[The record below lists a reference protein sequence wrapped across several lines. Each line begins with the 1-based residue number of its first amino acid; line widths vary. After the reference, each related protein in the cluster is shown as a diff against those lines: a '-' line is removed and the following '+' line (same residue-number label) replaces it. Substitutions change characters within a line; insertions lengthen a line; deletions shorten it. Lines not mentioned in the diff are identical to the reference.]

1 MAILKTKKADL
12 NIHYKKYFQISM
24 IVVLVLLIAA
34 FKFSP
39 NKSERLSLK
48 EGGTTIITVIDIPQ
62 TQQITKPPIPPKPQL
77 PEVAITEDIVDVEFD
92 ATEIDINANMTA
104 PPELDKPSNRIV
116 EEEPDVPFFAVEV
129 KPEIIGGLESL
140 LKNIHYTE
148 IARRAQIEGRV
159 TIGFVVNKSG
169 DVENATVLK
178 GISEDL
184 DLIALNAVKK
194 AKFNP
199 GLQRGKPVK
208 VSMVIPIQ
216 FKLK

>member
-1 MAILKTKKADL
+1 MAILKTKKAEL
-12 NIHYKKYFQISM
+12 NIHYKKYFQISS
-24 IVVLVLLIAA
+24 ILVLVILIGA

-39 NKSERLSLK
+39 RLSTK
-48 EGGTTIITVIDIPQ
+48 PIIKDNDGIIINIIDIPQ
-62 TQQITKPPIPPKPQL
+62 TNQNTKPPIPQKPQL
-77 PEVAITEDIVDVEFD
+77 PKVALADNIVDIEFID
-92 ATEIDINANMTA
+92 TEIEINANLTA

-116 EEEPDVPFFAVEV
+116 EEELDVPFFAVEV

-178 GISEDL
+178 GISEEL
-184 DLIALNAVKK
+184 DMIALDAVKK
-194 AKFNP
+194 AKFTP

-208 VSMVIPIQ
+208 VSMVIPIL

>member
-77 PEVAITEDIVDVEFD
+77 PEVAITEDIVDVEFGE
-92 ATEIDINANMTA
+92 TEIDINASMTA

-159 TIGFVVNKSG
+159 TIWFVVNKSG

>member
-1 MAILKTKKADL
+1 MAILKTKKAEL
-12 NIHYKKYFQISM
+12 NIHYKKYFQISS
-24 IVVLVLLIAA
+24 ILVLVILIGA

-39 NKSERLSLK
+39 RLSTK
-48 EGGTTIITVIDIPQ
+48 PIIKDNDGIIINIIDIPQ
-62 TQQITKPPIPPKPQL
+62 TNQNTKPPIPQKPQL
-77 PEVAITEDIVDVEFD
+77 PKVALADNIVDIEFID
-92 ATEIDINANMTA
+92 TEIEINANLTA

-116 EEEPDVPFFAVEV
+116 EEELDVPFFAVEV

-178 GISEDL
+178 GISEEL
-184 DLIALNAVKK
+184 DMIALDAVKK
-194 AKFNP
+194 AKFTP

-208 VSMVIPIQ
+208 VSMVIPII

>member
-1 MAILKTKKADL
+1 MAILKTKKAEL
-12 NIHYKKYFQISM
+12 NSHYKKYFQISS
-24 IVVLVLLIAA
+24 ILVLVILIGA

-39 NKSERLSLK
+39 RLSTK
-48 EGGTTIITVIDIPQ
+48 PIIKDNDGIIINIIDIPQ
-62 TQQITKPPIPPKPQL
+62 TNQNTKPPIPPKPQL
-77 PEVAITEDIVDVEFD
+77 PKVALADNIVDIEFID
-92 ATEIDINANMTA
+92 TEIEINVNLTA

-116 EEEPDVPFFAVEV
+116 EEELDVPFFAVEV

-178 GISEDL
+178 GISEEL
-184 DLIALNAVKK
+184 DMIALDAVKK
-194 AKFNP
+194 AKFTP

-208 VSMVIPIQ
+208 VSMVIPII

>member
-24 IVVLVLLIAA
+24 ILVLVLLIAA

-39 NKSERLSLK
+39 DKSKTLSFK
-48 EGGTTIITVIDIPQ
+48 EDIGFIITIIDIPQ
-62 TQQITKPPIPPKPQL
+62 TAQITKPPIPPKPQL
-77 PEVAITEDIVDVEFD
+77 PQVLITDDIVDIEFAD
-92 ATEIDINANMTA
+92 TEIDINPDLST
-104 PPELDKPSNRIV
+104 PPGLEKPSSRIIEEELDI
-116 EEEPDVPFFAVEV
+116 PFFAVEV
-129 KPEIIGGLESL
+129 KPEIVGGLESL

-169 DVENATVLK
+169 DVEDAKVLK
-178 GISEDL
+178 GISGEL

-194 AKFNP
+194 AKFTP